1 MKNFNFPLYSF
12 LISLET
18 DGFRLTVHDY
28 ERIRLALGTGD
39 KWTITRV
46 RSVLAALLAK
56 DEDQAQDFFRRFD
69 DFFDPELQEK
79 SLQVD
84 VQKVIDDLQEFGKKK
99 KRIIV
104 QEQEPVSRYVAGK
117 KKKPVPGKKKH
128 LRRIFLTGIFLI
140 LGFACAVGGYVF
152 FVPFSLVMSADPE
165 TLHFKNNE
173 TEKSVTITNKGRGVL
188 NIKKVRLLGMHRERF
203 RIVKNTCAGAKL
215 EKGENC
221 EIKVGFA
228 SEDIGTF
235 HGVLIIETNAVN
247 SPLIIQLRALFEKAG
262 EISTVSEKMFHIY
275 RDVPVI
281 EGIDPVPA
289 SGSDDWKMFAWF
301 SGLLLLLIIFFG
313 VYLWE
318 SRKVPKDKEPEWDR
332 KKTRYF
338 PAENIGGKPCPRISK
353 PALAHLADSMG
364 YFRSEQAGAELDVPA
379 SIQATGDRGGVPD
392 LVFFRRRQIRKLI
405 ILEDIFAEPME
416 WNTVSRELAQGMF
429 HLGVPLLYGKFRG
442 VPDQFFTED
451 GMAYYLED
459 LETDRRGYLLLIFSD
474 GKGIHEQES
483 RYILEA
489 IARWPMKA
497 WMELRSKEFWDE
509 TSAIPVHYG
518 IPIYPATEDGL
529 LCAFARF
536 LTEKAEQDD
545 FSEQALNWQGIS
557 VRGARS
563 LPVYL
568 EELAGDALPL
578 AQACAMIQPVSFGMA
593 DALRREF
600 YPGLL
605 PERIERLLAVP
616 GTTRNAAGLR
626 FSNQVLAVL
635 RSGFLARRTEDEQAE
650 ILEFILKKIDEV
662 KPDDRDSLAYL
673 SWEMTRERV
682 NLDLNPDKALKR
694 LSELSQTPLVGA
706 VKGELEY
713 AGFSET
719 RVEDDSEEPVK
730 IPLRKP
736 PETRDGKQR
745 LGAIAKNC
753 GIPTLEVYPIALKN
767 WVALFVLLLMFSSS
781 VGMGVY
787 EYSIQPDTRELT
799 FINAENVEAEA
810 TLEIFKQG
818 EWEKVVSGKVS
829 DSLKWPLEL
838 NSMYQLTLSEN
849 IPENL
854 AIIKYNL
861 EITIGLE
868 EAKKDY
874 FVWVPG
880 GCFDMGCGEWDG
892 DCSSNEK
899 PVHEVC
905 VDGFWMGKTEI
916 TVGQWRIFVNETK
929 YKTEAETS
937 GAYIYSGGK
946 VVKKEDAYWDNPYF
960 EQEENQPVTCVS
972 WNDVQSF
979 IQWLNNNEKG
989 KKYSLPS
996 EAEWEYI
1003 CRSGGKK
1010 EKFAGFSDESNLYQ
1024 YANYCDMNCK
1034 FDWKDKNKNDG
1045 YEYTSPVGKYKP
1057 NNLGIYDMSGNVWE
1071 WCQDIY
1077 SEDAYKK
1084 HQRSNPI
1091 YTEKG
1096 SNRVIRGGSWVN
1108 NARDCRCAYRYR
1120 STPDDRSYGLGFRLS
1135 RKK

>member
-28 ERIRLALGTGD
+28 ERIRLALGTGG

-84 VQKVIDDLQEFGKKK
+84 VQKVIDDLQGFGKKK

-104 QEQEPVSRYVAGK
+104 QEQEPVSRYVADR
-117 KKKPVPGKKKH
+117 KKPVPGKKKH
-128 LRRIFLTGIFLI
+128 LTRIFLTGIFLI

-165 TLHFKNNE
+165 ILHFKNNE

-188 NIKKVRLLGMHRERF
+188 NIKKVQLLGMHRERF
-203 RIVKNTCAGAKL
+203 RIVKNTCAGAKQ

-228 SEDIGTF
+228 SEDTGTF

-247 SPLIIQLRALFEKAG
+247 SPLIIQLRALFEKTG

-281 EGIDPVPA
+281 ESIDPVPA
-289 SGSDDWKMFAWF
+289 SGRDDWKMFAWF
-301 SGLLLLLIIFFG
+301 SGLLLLVIIFFG

-318 SRKVPKDKEPEWDR
+318 SRKVPKDKEPEWD
-332 KKTRYF
+332 KEKTRYF

-364 YFRSEQAGAELDVPA
+364 YFRSEQAGTELDVPA

-489 IARWPMKA
+489 IARWPMKT

-545 FSEQALNWQGIS
+545 FSEQALNWQGIP

-578 AQACAMIQPVSFGMA
+578 VQACAMIQPVSFGMA
-593 DALRREF
+593 DVLRREF
-600 YPGLL
+600 YPLL
-605 PERIERLLAVP
+605 PPERIERLLAVP

-635 RSGFLARRTEDEQAE
+635 RSGFLARRSEDEQAE
-650 ILEFILKKIDEV
+650 ILEFILRKIDEV
-662 KPDDRDSLAYL
+662 KPDDRKSLAYF
-673 SWEMTRERV
+673 SWEMIRELVNV
-682 NLDLNPDKALKR
+682 NLEPDKALKR
-694 LSELSQTPLVGA
+694 LSELSQSKLKYS
-706 VKGELEY
+706 VKGNLEHI
-713 AGFSET
+713 GFSEPG
-719 RVEDDSEEPVK
+719 VEDDYEESVK

-736 PETRDGKQR
+736 PKTRDGKQR
-745 LGAIAKNC
+745 LGMLAKNC
-753 GIPTLEVYPIALKN
+753 GIPTLEVYPIALRN

-829 DSLKWPLEL
+829 ASLKWPLILKEK
-838 NSMYQLTLSEN
+838 YQLIISGKNHIDKKKLESVTKNFEAVIVPKRIEEN
-849 IPENL
+849 FM
-854 AIIKYNL
+854 
-861 EITIGLE
+861 
-868 EAKKDY
+868 D
-874 FVWVPG
+874 FVPVSG
-880 GCFDMGCGEWDG
+880 GCFMMGQSEAEKIDLIKEVGEKVYKQSYND
-892 DCSSNEK
+892 ETQ
-899 PVHEVC
+899 HEVC
-905 VDGFWMGKTEI
+905 IDSFWMGKYEVTQE
-916 TVGQWRIFVNETK
+916 QWETIMGENPSYFK
-929 YKTEAETS
+929 K
-937 GAYIYSGGK
+937 GK
-946 VVKKEDAYWDNPYF
+946 NFPV
-960 EQEENQPVTCVS
+960 EQVS
-972 WNDVQSF
+972 WNDVQKF
-979 IQWLNNNEKG
+979 IEKLNG
-989 KKYSLPS
+989 ISDGDFRLPT
-996 EAEWEYI
+996 EAEWEYA
-1003 CRSGGKK
+1003 CRSGGRS
-1010 EKFAGFSDESNLYQ
+1010 EKYSGGNDI
-1024 YANYCDMNCK
+1024 
-1034 FDWKDKNKNDG
+1034 DKVAWYYSKSKSLS
-1045 YEYTSPVGKYKP
+1045 THLVGKKQP
-1057 NNLGIYDMSGNVWE
+1057 NGLKIYDMSGNVWE

-1077 SEDAYKK
+1077 SSTAYKEHK
-1084 HQRSNPI
+1084 RNNPI
-1091 YTEKG
+1091 YAGKG
-1096 SNRVIRGGSWVN
+1096 LFRVIRGGSWGF
-1108 NARDCRCAYRYR
+1108 NARNCRCAGRNRGSPDNR
-1120 STPDDRSYGLGFRLS
+1120 SGNLGFRLS
-1135 RKK
+1135 RNK